1 MIVSRCIF
9 AKLASRQVIT
19 DDMDNN
25 FVNNFQAESDIWN
38 IRLDS
43 YYHADINHGWQ
54 WRCPRKR
61 TGFDNICAEPFRAN
75 GKSHPLHMSSV
86 TIAVAI
92 NLRLTGSLKLNP
104 RQKMHNDVK
113 HERALWQ
120 HLYFLRVFLLF
131 SMSGMLIAW
140 DVFIFDD
147 RDEKQQLFCIFNFT
161 VVWRSDSIL
170 IVAVI
175 MSMFWDI
182 TLYSFRRKCR
192 IISLQYH

>member
-1 MIVSRCIF
+1 MRKLFCGIQKKIDVAANRLYLTVSLWLWAVAYF

-61 TGFDNICAEPFRAN
+61 TGFDYICAEPFRAN

-92 NLRLTGSLKLNP
+92 NLRLTGVLKLNP

-120 HLYFLRVFLLF
+120 HLCFHRVFLLF
-131 SMSGMLIAW
+131 TMSEMLIAW

-147 RDEKQQLFCIFNFT
+147 RDERQQ
-161 VVWRSDSIL
+161 
-170 IVAVI
+170 
-175 MSMFWDI
+175 
-182 TLYSFRRKCR
+182 
-192 IISLQYH
+192 